1 MSLRVRS
8 VPMLLAG
15 GLMLAPMALSGQEPP
30 PQQGQQQQ
38 TQTELVF
45 EREVYD
51 YPGFD
56 RRNPFRPLVAAD
68 AGGPRFDQ
76 LRLVG
81 IIFYDERPEASVAVL
96 GTSQVE
102 YSEEGIPSIGDEG
115 QSWNLKEGETI
126 GNVRIVEIHREQVV
140 VDVEEFGLTDRKI
153 MQLQTRR
160 QGGTP

>member
-1 MSLRVRS
+1 MSLRIRS
-8 VPMLLAG
+8 VPVFLAG
-15 GLMLAPMALSGQEPP
+15 VLMLVPLALAGQEPP
-30 PQQGQQQQ
+30 PQPPQQEA
-38 TQTELVF
+38 QTELVF
-45 EREVYD
+45 EREVYT
-51 YPGFD
+51 YPGFEQ
-56 RRNPFRPLVAAD
+56 RNPFRALLAAD

-81 IIFYDERPEASVAVL
+81 VIYYADRPEASVAVL
-96 GTSQVE
+96 GTSQID
-102 YSEEGIPSIGDEG
+102 YSEEGVASIADEG
-115 QSWNLKEGETI
+115 QSWNLKQGETI